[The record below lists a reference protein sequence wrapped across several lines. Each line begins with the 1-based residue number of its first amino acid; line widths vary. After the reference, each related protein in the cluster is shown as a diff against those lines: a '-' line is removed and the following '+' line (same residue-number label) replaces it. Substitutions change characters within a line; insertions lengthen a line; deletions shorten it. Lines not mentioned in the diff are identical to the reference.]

1 MPMCLSVCQYAIRS
15 PSMDVKLI
23 LQYVTM
29 LGMMTND
36 PLNLAHYHG
45 RLRHTVPIVW
55 PIMHVSYDPENRH
68 NGQIW
73 IDLLV
78 YSFIFKE
85 PKIFQR
91 ASLMFIIIL
100 MKSKSSQKRGR
111 KTASLNTTT
120 TTTSIISLFIPRSL
134 STPPFFSHF
143 ISFALFQCW
152 IAEYLTWN
160 SGGGLPLM
168 SHQPLWKKH
177 LTPHT
182 PPLPASIRELY
193 LHTYPYDATHT
204 LIQRLLFG
212 WLPFVCAFFLF
223 VKG

>member
-1 MPMCLSVCQYAIRS
+1 MCLSVRQYAIMS

-120 TTTSIISLFIPRSL
+120 TTTTTSIIPLFIPRSL
-134 STPPFFSHF
+134 STPLFFLSLHLFRF
-143 ISFALFQCW
+143 ISAL
-152 IAEYLTWN
+152 N
-160 SGGGLPLM
+160 SRIFDM
-168 SHQPLWKKH
+168 K
-177 LTPHT
+177 
-182 PPLPASIRELY
+182 IR
-193 LHTYPYDATHT
+193 
-204 LIQRLLFG
+204 
-212 WLPFVCAFFLF
+212 VFLCY
-223 VKG
+223 